1 MYRKISKMS
10 IILITL
16 MLIFV
21 CIVAPYYNS
30 RGNIKYKNKTNG
42 PVLHERRLYD
52 RVTEHQ
58 CKYNTIVSRLAS
70 EITKYKN
77 IFYSIE
83 IDKEEIPNAEFA
95 AVVIE
100 QKFRPQEAR
109 RDMTD
114 GKTNKCLLFEANN
127 GKIKKGDFVV
137 FL

>member
-1 MYRKISKMS
+1 MYRKMSKKS

-21 CIVAPYYNS
+21 CIVAPYYNNM
-30 RGNIKYKNKTNG
+30 GNIGHENKTNG

-52 RVTEHQ
+52 RVIEHQ
-58 CKYNTIVSRLAS
+58 CRYNTIVSRLAS